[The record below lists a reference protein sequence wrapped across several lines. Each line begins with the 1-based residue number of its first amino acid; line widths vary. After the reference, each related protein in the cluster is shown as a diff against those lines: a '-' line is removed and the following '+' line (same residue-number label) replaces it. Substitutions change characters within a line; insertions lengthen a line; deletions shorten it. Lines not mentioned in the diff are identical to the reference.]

1 MTHRPA
7 PGAGVSSR
15 PHPHSHAH
23 PHSGPHSRANA
34 HSQVHARPGGDAHE
48 HAHDHAHDHAHG
60 GGAAP
65 SRALGWS
72 LAVVLA
78 FALLELVVGI
88 VSGSLALASDGVHM
102 LTDAAA
108 LGLALGVQRFARR
121 EAGPRMSF
129 GYGRAETLA
138 ALTNG
143 IFYVGVLV
151 FIVVEAIGRMH
162 DTPPIDVRYA
172 LPVAV
177 AGLLVNAGVWRLL
190 HGERHELNTRS
201 ALLHVIG
208 DFAGSL
214 IAIVALGTVWLT
226 GWTLI
231 DPILTLAICAL
242 LLVATIR
249 LLRDSVRVLMNAVPE
264 GVDADAVE
272 RSLLET
278 RGVRWVRDLHLWSL
292 GDGSPAMSAHVAIDQ
307 MAEWPTILADIRATM
322 DERHRIRHLTLQPE
336 TMHEEELLL
345 RQEAQCRRRA

>member
-1 MTHRPA
+1 MTHRNAYDTPA
-7 PGAGVSSR
+7 ASPPLRSAHSGSPPDGQAHDHRHDRRLGPGAG
-15 PHPHSHAH
+15 
-23 PHSGPHSRANA
+23 
-34 HSQVHARPGGDAHE
+34 
-48 HAHDHAHDHAHG
+48 
-60 GGAAP
+60 P

-78 FALLELVVGI
+78 FALLEVVVGI
-88 VSGSLALASDGVHM
+88 ASGSLALASDGVHM

-108 LGLALGVQRFARR
+108 LGLALGAQVFARR

-143 IFYVGVLV
+143 IFYLGVLV
-151 FIVVEAIGRMH
+151 FIVIEAIGRVRE
-162 DTPPIDVRYA
+162 TPAIEVRYA

-177 AGLLVNAGVWRLL
+177 VGLLVNAGVWRML

-214 IAIVALGTVWLT
+214 IAIIALVTVWLT

-231 DPILTLAICAL
+231 DPLLTLVICAL
-242 LLVATIR
+242 LLVATVR
-249 LLRDSVRVLMNAVPE
+249 LLRDSARVLMNAVPE
-264 GVDADAVE
+264 GVDADAVQ
-272 RSLLET
+272 RTLLQA

-292 GDGSPAMSAHVAIDQ
+292 GDGSPAMSAHVAIDE
-307 MAEWPTILADIRATM
+307 MAQWPAILGDVRAAM
-322 DERHRIRHLTLQPE
+322 LEHHGIRHLTLQPE
-336 TMHEEELLL
+336 TLHEEELLL

>member
-1 MTHRPA
+1 MTHRHA
-7 PGAGVSSR
+7 SGAGVDSHPHR
-15 PHPHSHAH
+15 HPHSHSHSPPH
-23 PHSGPHSRANA
+23 PHPQAGSR
-34 HSQVHARPGGDAHE
+34 
-48 HAHDHAHDHAHG
+48 AHDHRHG
-60 GGAAP
+60 VAEGP

-72 LAVVLA
+72 LALVLA
-78 FALLELVVGI
+78 FALLEVVVGV

-108 LGLALGVQRFARR
+108 LGLALGAQVFARR

-138 ALTNG
+138 ALMNG

-151 FIVVEAIGRMH
+151 FILVEAIARMRE
-162 DTPPIDVRYA
+162 TPPIDVRYA

-208 DFAGSL
+208 DFAGSM

-231 DPILTLAICAL
+231 DPILTLVICAL
-242 LLVATIR
+242 LLVATMR

-264 GVDADAVE
+264 GVDAAAVE
-272 RSLLET
+272 SSLRQT
-278 RGVRWVRDLHLWSL
+278 RGVHWVRDVHLWSL
-292 GDGSPAMSAHVAIDQ
+292 GDGSPALSAHVAIDQ
-307 MAEWPTILADIRATM
+307 MAEWPAILADIRAAM
-322 DERHRIRHLTLQPE
+322 EERHGIRHLTLQPE
-336 TMHEEELLL
+336 TTHEEALLL

>member
-1 MTHRPA
+1 MTHRHA
-7 PGAGVSSR
+7 SDAGVHS
-15 PHPHSHAH
+15 HPHR
-23 PHSGPHSRANA
+23 HS
-34 HSQVHARPGGDAHE
+34 HSQPGG
-48 HAHDHAHDHAHG
+48 HAHDHRHG
-60 GGAAP
+60 AGAGP

-72 LAVVLA
+72 LVVVLA
-78 FALLELVVGI
+78 FALLEVGVGI
-88 VSGSLALASDGVHM
+88 ASGSLALASDGVHM

-108 LGLALGVQRFARR
+108 LGLALGAQVFARR

-143 IFYVGVLV
+143 IFYLGVLV
-151 FIVVEAIGRMH
+151 FIVIEAIGRMR
-162 DTPPIDVRYA
+162 DTPAIDVRYA

-231 DPILTLAICAL
+231 DPILTLVICAL
-242 LLVATIR
+242 LLAATVR
-249 LLRDSVRVLMNAVPE
+249 LLRDSARVLMNAVPE
-264 GVDADAVE
+264 GVDADEVE
-272 RSLLET
+272 RTLLQT

-292 GDGSPAMSAHVAIDQ
+292 GDGSPAMSAHVAIDE
-307 MAEWPTILADIRATM
+307 MAEWPAILADIRAAM
-322 DERHRIRHLTLQPE
+322 HERHRIRHLTLQPE

>member
-1 MTHRPA
+1 MTHRHA
-7 PGAGVSSR
+7 SGAGVSS
-15 PHPHSHAH
+15 HPHRHSHSPAHAH
-23 PHSGPHSRANA
+23 SHPDAQSHSGAQS
-34 HSQVHARPGGDAHE
+34 SG
-48 HAHDHAHDHAHG
+48 HAHDHRHDHRR
-60 GGAAP
+60 GAGAKP
-65 SRALGWS
+65 SAALAWS
-72 LAVVLA
+72 LAIVLGY
-78 FALLELVVGI
+78 ALLEVVVGI
-88 VSGSLALASDGVHM
+88 ISGSLALASDGVHM

-108 LGLALGVQRFARR
+108 LGLALGAQRFARR

-138 ALTNG
+138 ALMNG
-143 IFYVGVLV
+143 LFYVGVLA
-151 FIVVEAIGRMH
+151 FIVLEAFGRMR

-208 DFAGSL
+208 DFAGSV
-214 IAIVALGTVWLT
+214 IAIVALVTVWLT

-242 LLVATIR
+242 LLVATTR

-264 GVDADAVE
+264 GVDVDEVE
-272 RSLLET
+272 RSLLGT
-278 RGVRWVRDLHLWSL
+278 RGVHWVRDLHLWSL
-292 GDGSPAMSAHVAIDQ
+292 GDGSPAMSAHVAIDE
-307 MAEWPTILADIRATM
+307 MAEWPQILADIRAAM
-322 DERHRIRHLTLQPE
+322 DERHGIRHLTLQPE
-336 TMHEEELLL
+336 TTQEEALLM